1 MYEYIINLNI
11 ITLSLFLGSF
21 LIVNTSINIKK
32 NNKRNI
38 IQCILLLT
46 ISIMKS
52 VHFFQNESMYISSD
66 LIYYNFCMMFAGD
79 MIILLLMYLI
89 FKEDKNSK
97 VHRILFLV
105 SYIICIISYYFSF
118 NRTHINFNSFCIIFI
133 IFLNVYLFFNKY
145 SKIIQAISLF
155 YIINFIILLEID
167 TLNVLIYSNNILD
180 FIFSLIIFV
189 RVFMIYVELPN
200 NRYLKILSMLSR
212 SNINIKIYDEK
223 LNNSRMITKLLKDD
237 FKAKEKNL
245 DTLLGQFGQSA
256 LLINNDN
263 YIINNDIVFKSM
275 FKQYENEDFPIK
287 LDDFLSDNIV
297 EYDKFLQSIDDAR
310 YYTENVIIE
319 ITGKDGR
326 IFDCVISLYEEYE
339 SSSVLCILSDI
350 TIERK
355 ITLKIQESNI
365 KYKKIVKNIPYS
377 IILEK
382 NKEIIYNNNNLDID
396 LDNQE
401 VKNIILNDATKGEIN
416 YTHDNGEEISLYIDR
431 IKFEEYGEKL
441 SLIEIKDITKH
452 KNILSR
458 LEASTNQYKTL
469 IDTIPEAI
477 CVLDYESKAFEYAN
491 NTFYNLFKIQDIEN
505 MDLDEIYNDI
515 AISSGNINENIKY
528 MQKSI
533 KDGYGG
539 IVHIESCVVLIDIN
553 KSTKMVLII
562 RDITEEVRVESM
574 KREIEESEIIN
585 KDMDDFFINM
595 SHELLTPANLLNM
608 SNKFILRNCK
618 DIIKREPEGEFAKYI
633 DVMNKHVDI
642 LTILI
647 DKIMELSKLETNY
660 YKDAKDTYDL
670 VCICEDIVTE
680 LNKYT
685 INKGINII
693 FDTEEEEVYV
703 EIDQDNITKAILALI
718 SLVIKNSRLKS
729 TININMRTKGD
740 KVIVSIENFGR
751 YDHKKHFY
759 NYDEK
764 ILNLSMSISKLI
776 INLYKGKID
785 IKTNIDD
792 SIIIEV
798 ELNIERNVKEYDIVS
813 NTIDQN
819 FIYNEYKRLC
829 DF

>member
-1 MYEYIINLNI
+1 MYEYIISLNI
-11 ITLSLFLGSF
+11 ITICLFLGSF
-21 LIVNTSINIKK
+21 LIVNTSRNIKK
-32 NNKRNI
+32 NNKRNN
-38 IQCILLLT
+38 IQCILLFT
-46 ISIMKS
+46 ILIMKS
-52 VHFFQNESMYISSD
+52 MYHFQNTSMDILHNLVYDSF
-66 LIYYNFCMMFAGD
+66 YMMIAGD
-79 MIILLLMYLI
+79 MIILLLIYLI
-89 FKEDKNSK
+89 FKDDKNSK
-97 VHRILFLV
+97 IRRRLFLL
-105 SYIICIISYYFSF
+105 SYALCVISYYFSF
-118 NRTHINFNSFCIIFI
+118 KREYLYLNSFCIIFI

-145 SKIIQAISLF
+145 PKIIQAISLF
-155 YIINFIILLEID
+155 YIINFIIVLEID
-167 TLNVLIYSNNILD
+167 TLKVLIYTNNILD
-180 FIFSLIIFV
+180 LIFSLIIFI
-189 RVFMIYVELPN
+189 RVFSIYVELPN
-200 NRYLKILSMLSR
+200 NIYLKNISTLNR

-223 LNNSRMITKLLKDD
+223 LNNCRMVTKLLKDD
-237 FKAKEKNL
+237 FRAKEKNL
-245 DTLLGQFGQSA
+245 DALLGQFGQSA

-263 YIINNDIVFKSM
+263 CIINNDIVFKSM
-275 FKQYENEDFPIK
+275 FKQYRNDDFPIK
-287 LDDFLSDNIV
+287 LDKFLSDNII
-297 EYDKFLQSIDDAR
+297 EYDKFLQGIEDAR
-310 YYTENVIIE
+310 YYTENVVTE

-326 IFDCVISLYEEYE
+326 IFECVISLYEEYE

-350 TIERK
+350 TVERK
-355 ITLKIQESNI
+355 ISLKIQESNI

-377 IILEK
+377 IILAK

-401 VKNIILNDATKGEIN
+401 VKNIILNDATKGEVN
-416 YTHDNGEEISLYIDR
+416 YIDDAGKEISLYIDR

-441 SLIEIKDITKH
+441 SLIEIKDVTKH
-452 KNILSR
+452 KNILGR
-458 LEASTNQYKTL
+458 LEASANQYKTL

-477 CVLDYESKAFEYAN
+477 CVLDYESKEFEYAN

-505 MDLDEIYNDI
+505 MDLDEIYNNI
-515 AISSGNINENIKY
+515 AISSGNINESIKY
-528 MQKSI
+528 IKKSL

-539 IVHIESCVVLIDIN
+539 IVHIESCVVLININ
-553 KSTKMVLII
+553 KVTKMVLII
-562 RDITEEVRVESM
+562 RDITEAVRVESM
-574 KREIEESEIIN
+574 KREIEESKIIN
-585 KDMDDFFINM
+585 KDIDDFFINM

-608 SNKFILRNCK
+608 SNKFIMRNCK

-633 DVMNKHVDI
+633 DVMTKHVDI
-642 LTILI
+642 LTTLI
-647 DKIMELSKLETNY
+647 DKIMDLSKLETNY

-685 INKGINII
+685 INKAINII

-703 EIDQDNITKAILALI
+703 EIDQDNITKAILTLI
-718 SLVIKNSRLKS
+718 SLVIKNSKLKS

-751 YDHKKHFY
+751 YDHEKHFD

-764 ILNLSMSISKLI
+764 ILNLSLSISKLI

-798 ELNIERNVKEYDIVS
+798 ELNIKRNIKEDDIIN